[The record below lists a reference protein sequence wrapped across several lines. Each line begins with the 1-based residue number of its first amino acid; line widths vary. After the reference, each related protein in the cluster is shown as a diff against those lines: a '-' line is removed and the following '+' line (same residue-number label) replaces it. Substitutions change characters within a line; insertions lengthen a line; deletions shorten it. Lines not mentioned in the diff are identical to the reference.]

1 MEENKNVQEEQISYD
16 ELAKNFISLRNNY
29 FEAVKRLHEYEK
41 SNFFTQL
48 GFLIEIVK
56 IADKFPSE
64 FTEKCVNEIIAM
76 MTPEVPNTE
85 ELNEQEG

>member
-16 ELAKNFISLRNNY
+16 ELAKNFIDLRNNY
-29 FEAVKRLHEYEK
+29 FKVVKRLHEYEN

-56 IADKFPSE
+56 IADKFPKE
-64 FTEKCVNEIIAM
+64 FAEKCVIEIMTM